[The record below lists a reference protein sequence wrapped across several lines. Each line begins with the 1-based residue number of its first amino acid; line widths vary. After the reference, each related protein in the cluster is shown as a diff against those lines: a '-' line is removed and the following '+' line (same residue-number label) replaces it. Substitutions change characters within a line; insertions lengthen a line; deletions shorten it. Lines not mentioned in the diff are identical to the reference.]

1 MIIDI
6 LEPISTAELN
16 CTYNQNTDV
25 FMHHN
30 FASFVRAG
38 SEAQKRFHIIGALVS
53 EGIVFAA
60 FDRYGNEVAAHAIYY
75 DVAKETARG

>member
-6 LEPISTAELN
+6 LEPISTAKLN
-16 CTYNQNTDV
+16 CTYSPDLDI
-25 FMHHN
+25 FIHHN

-38 SEAQKRFHIIGALVS
+38 SEAQKRFYVIGALVY

-60 FDRYGNEVAAHAIYY
+60 FDRYGNEVAAHTIYY
-75 DVAKETARG
+75 KVAKETA